1 MKFIP
6 YIVIAAVIALGG
18 YFLFNGNNNQDLQ
31 DSKNANAAQDSQVL
45 KFSVSINNRSYNPKQ
60 IDVPFGAEVELTVK
74 NNDNEQ
80 HGLSFSNFGVQDFVG
95 PKRTKTI
102 RFVADPKG
110 PASSFCS
117 TAHPEKL
124 IVNVN

>member
-6 YIVIAAVIALGG
+6 YIVIVVIIALGG
-18 YFLFNGNNNQDLQ
+18 YFLFDGNNKQDLQ
-31 DSKNANAAQDSQVL
+31 TSKTTNAAHDSQVL
-45 KFSVSINNRSYNPKQ
+45 KFSVSIDNRSYNPKQ
-60 IDVPFGAEVELTVK
+60 IDVPFGSTVELTVK

-80 HGLSFSNFGVQDFVG
+80 HGLSFQNFGVQDFVG
-95 PKRTKTI
+95 PRQTKTV
-102 RFVADPKG
+102 RFVASQKG
-110 PASSFCS
+110 QTSSFCS

>member
-6 YIVIAAVIALGG
+6 YLMIVTLIVFGG
-18 YFLFNGNNNQDLQ
+18 YFLFSGDNSQDLQ
-31 DSKNANAAQDSQVL
+31 ASKTTNAAQDNQVL
-45 KFSVSINNRSYNPKQ
+45 KFSASIKNRSYNPKQ
-60 IDVPFGAEVELTVK
+60 IDVPLGAEVELTVK

-80 HGLSFSNFGVQDFVG
+80 HGLSFPDFGVQDFVG
-95 PKRTKTI
+95 PKQTKTI
-102 RFVADPKG
+102 RFIASQTG
-110 PASSFCS
+110 QASSFCS